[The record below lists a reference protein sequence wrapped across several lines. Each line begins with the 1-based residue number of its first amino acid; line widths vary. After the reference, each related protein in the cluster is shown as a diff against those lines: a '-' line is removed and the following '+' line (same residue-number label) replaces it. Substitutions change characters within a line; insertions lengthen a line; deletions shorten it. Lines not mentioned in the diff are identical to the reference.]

1 MEVGEIRAK
10 LIAETEQ
17 FETGMRQAATATEK
31 FSTEAEKSL
40 GEVEKS
46 IKRLSWAEAGQG
58 LQKLGS
64 ALKGAGADFAR
75 AAGQADDLADSLK
88 GAFGDSA
95 DQVADWSQ
103 KIGTAFGVFSAQQV
117 GGAAV
122 ALQKFGVAGETNLRR
137 VADIA
142 AGSGQSIES
151 VALAFGKFEKF
162 GDSKS
167 ILALQKS
174 VGATNMEL
182 AQFGAVLDANGKI
195 LTDTPARADAA
206 RAAME
211 SFLDDKF
218 SGAMERQ
225 SDASARLA
233 GEMELLKQQLGAGAH
248 ELKEQM
254 APALLDVV
262 SALRGMSPEL
272 QGVVGLVTEFGGTAI
287 SGAGAAIEM
296 GAHLKTMGL
305 SVAGLKGA
313 LAAIPGLLSGL
324 AAGLVAVS
332 GPALILIG
340 TFGALA
346 VGLAAYT
353 AELERTN
360 KAAQDLLDTETKR
373 LAGYEKNKDLVGK
386 NAEEVKKAG
395 KSLKDVDALI
405 AGLTDQLE
413 RGRAEGLPQAQLDK
427 IAGRLKDARATRSEL
442 LKQQQGPV
450 YNVPPAPETEP
461 GQKTPK
467 VEESE
472 KAREKREKKEAAA
485 AAKAEKKRL
494 ADEKKRERERLA
506 AQKRQEAKS
515 RSEAAKRERERK
527 AAERKAER
535 ARTAAEREQK
545 KAADKAAREADR
557 ARKESEK
564 EAKKPTEAKK
574 AAAAVAA
581 DGAAKPGF
589 FDKFEQDPNTKA
601 FKDKLARNA
610 ALAQYDVF
618 TDDRARN
625 ASNVQ
630 AGLDLLSSATQALPA
645 TAPGA
650 ARLTQAVRSGAPAET
665 AQAVKEGLAEI
676 RVLLEVKDGGKATRQ
691 EQSGPSGKPFK
702 FAAPL
707 GGVS

>member
-10 LIAETEQ
+10 LIAETDQ
-17 FETGMRQAATATEK
+17 FEAGMRQAAAATEK

-46 IKRLSWAEAGQG
+46 IKSLSWAEAGQG
-58 LQKLGS
+58 LQKLGN

-95 DQVADWSQ
+95 DQVAAWSQ
-103 KIGTAFGVFSAQQV
+103 QIGTAFGVFSAQQV

-122 ALQKFGVAGETNLRR
+122 ALEKFGVAGEQNLRR

-167 ILALQKS
+167 ILALQKA
-174 VGATNMEL
+174 VGATNTEL
-182 AQFGAVLDANGKI
+182 AQFGAVLDSSGKI

-254 APALLDVV
+254 APALLDMVT
-262 SALRGMSPEL
+262 ALRGMSPEL
-272 QGVVGLVTEFGGTAI
+272 QGVVGLVTEFGGTAL
-287 SGAGAAIEM
+287 SGAGGAIEM
-296 GAHLKTMGL
+296 AAHLKTMGL

-353 AELERTN
+353 NELERAN
-360 KAAQDLLDTETKR
+360 KAAQELLNTEVKR
-373 LAGYEKNKDLVGK
+373 LDGYAKNKDLIGK
-386 NAEEVKKAG
+386 NAEEIKKAG
-395 KSLKDVDALI
+395 KGLKEVDALI

-450 YNVPPAPETEP
+450 YNKPEAGPE
-461 GQKTPK
+461 QKAPK

-472 KAREKREKKEAAA
+472 KARVAREKKEQAA
-485 AAKAEKKRL
+485 AAKAERKRV

-506 AQKRQEAKS
+506 AQKRQEAKA

-545 KAADKAAREADR
+545 KAADKAAREAER
-557 ARKESEK
+557 ARRESEK

-581 DGAAKPGF
+581 EGASKPGF
-589 FDKFEQDPNTKA
+589 FDKFEQDPSTKA

-618 TDDRARN
+618 TDDRARK